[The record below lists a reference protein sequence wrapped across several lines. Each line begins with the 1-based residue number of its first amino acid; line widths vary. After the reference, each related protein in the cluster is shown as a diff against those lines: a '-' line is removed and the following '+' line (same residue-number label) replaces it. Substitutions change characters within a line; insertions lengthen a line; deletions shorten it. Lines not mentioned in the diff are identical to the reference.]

1 MRKRSFDR
9 APSQPR
15 PVKIT
20 TGFTKYAAGSVLIE
34 YGDTKVLCTAS
45 VEETLPNWLRGKR
58 GQGWIT
64 AEYSLLPSST
74 QERSRRERG
83 NLGGRTQEIQ
93 RLIGRSLRGVVDLKQ
108 LGERT
113 ITIDCDVLQA
123 DAGTRTA
130 SITGGYVALQIA
142 IDKLLKSRKLKSNP
156 IRESVAA
163 ISVGMIGD
171 DKLVDLDYE
180 EDQHAD
186 ADLNVVMTDSGQLL
200 EVQGCAEQ
208 RPFSRGD
215 LNELIELAAASL
227 TDVFEEQK
235 RACEIS

>member
-1 MRKRSFDR
+1 MFKRSFDR

-15 PVKIT
+15 PLKIT
-20 TGFTKYAAGSVLIE
+20 PGYTKYAAGSVLME
-34 YGDTKVLCTAS
+34 YGDTRVLCTAS
-45 VEETLPNWLRGKR
+45 VEESVPNWMRGRR

-74 QERSRRERG
+74 HDRSRRERG
-83 NLGGRTQEIQ
+83 NVGGRTQEIQ
-93 RLIGRSLRGVVDLKQ
+93 RLIGRSIRGVVDLKQ

-130 SITGGYVALQIA
+130 SITGGYIALHLA
-142 IDKLLKSRKLKSNP
+142 IEKLLKAGKLKTNP

-163 ISVGMIGD
+163 ISVGIVEGQP
-171 DKLVDLDYE
+171 LVDLDYN
-180 EDQHAD
+180 EDQKAD
-186 ADLNVVMTDSGQLL
+186 SDLNVVMTGSGDLL

-208 RPFSRGD
+208 KPFSRAE
-215 LNELIELAAASL
+215 LNELIDLAAASL
-227 TDVFEEQK
+227 VDIFAEQK
-235 RACEIS
+235 SICEI